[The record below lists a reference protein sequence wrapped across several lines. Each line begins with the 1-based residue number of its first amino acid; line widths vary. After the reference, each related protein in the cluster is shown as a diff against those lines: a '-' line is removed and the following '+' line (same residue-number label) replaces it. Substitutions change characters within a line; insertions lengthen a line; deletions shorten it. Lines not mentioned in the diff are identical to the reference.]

1 MMTPTSADAPRSSPS
16 GFLASRVPEYQ
27 QRIEA
32 VLARALDIEGGATAR
47 LLEAMRYSTL
57 AGGKRVRPVLVY
69 ATGEALGAPLERLD
83 AAAAAVELI
92 HVYSL
97 VHDDL
102 PAMDDDDLRRGR
114 ATCHRAFDEA
124 TAILTGDA
132 LQARAFEVLAQAPS
146 FISADARIEM
156 LRVLADGIGTR
167 GMAGGQA
174 IDLAAVKQGLTESAL
189 ECMHRQKTGALI
201 RASVELGAIS
211 AGLVDAAERAALRE
225 FGAEIGLA
233 FQIQDDILDVEGNTD
248 ALGKRAGADAARVKP
263 TYPSVLGLEAARSQA
278 GRATRPRDCC
288 TWRLGRALRESA
300 RVRPIPRGTRQLTA
314 KASCPFNWR
323 VNS

>member
-1 MMTPTSADAPRSSPS
+1 MTSAEVLRSAQSY
-16 GFLASRVPEYQ
+16 FLTTRVPEYQ
-27 QRIEA
+27 LRIEG
-32 VLARALDIEGGATAR
+32 VLSGALQVEGGATDR

-69 ATGEALGAPLERLD
+69 STGESLGASLETLD

-102 PAMDDDDLRRGR
+102 PAMDNDDLRRGR
-114 ATCHRAFDEA
+114 PTCHKAFDEA

-132 LQARAFEVLAQAPS
+132 LQARAFEVLAQAPAS
-146 FISADARIEM
+146 ISATARIEM

-174 IDLAAVKQGLTESAL
+174 IDLAAVKQTLTESAL
-189 ECMHRQKTGALI
+189 ERMHRQKTGALI
-201 RASVELGAIS
+201 QASVLLGAIS
-211 AGLVDAAERAALRE
+211 AGLTEVPERAALAE

-248 ALGKRAGADAARVKP
+248 ALGKRAGADAERVKP
-263 TYPSVLGLEAARSQA
+263 TYPSVLGLEAARVQA
-278 GRATRPRDCC
+278 VARRDRAIAALAPWGSRYAN
-288 TWRLGRALRESA
+288 LAEFAHFLVARAS
-300 RVRPIPRGTRQLTA
+300 
-314 KASCPFNWR
+314 
-323 VNS
+323 

>member
-1 MMTPTSADAPRSSPS
+1 MTKTSAEALRSAQS
-16 GFLASRVPEYQ
+16 GFLTTRVPQYQ
-27 QRIEA
+27 QRIEG
-32 VLARALDIEGGATAR
+32 VLSRALLVEGGATDR

-69 ATGEALGAPLERLD
+69 TTGESLGASLETLD

-114 ATCHRAFDEA
+114 PTCHRAFDEA

-132 LQARAFEVLAQAPS
+132 LQARAFEVLAQAPAS
-146 FISADARIEM
+146 IPANARIEM
-156 LRVLADGIGTR
+156 LRLLADAIGTR

-174 IDLAAVKQGLTESAL
+174 IDLAAVKQELGEAAL
-189 ECMHRQKTGALI
+189 ERMHRQKTGALI
-201 RASVELGAIS
+201 QASVELGAVS
-211 AGLVDAAERAALRE
+211 AGLVDAAERAALAE

-233 FQIQDDILDVEGNTD
+233 FQIQDDILDVEGNTHT
-248 ALGKRAGADAARVKP
+248 LGKRAGADAERVKP
-263 TYPSVLGLEAARSQA
+263 TYPSVLGLDAARAQA
-278 GRATRPRDCC
+278 IARRDRAIAALAPWGPRY
-288 TWRLGRALRESA
+288 TNLREFAGFLVS
-300 RVRPIPRGTRQLTA
+300 R
-314 KASCPFNWR
+314 S
-323 VNS
+323 S